1 MKGLVRLL
9 AVCSLLV
16 GCWGW
21 SGWQQNAVAVTL
33 NSAIATH
40 ATILANAAPTGEDLR
55 NAADAKL
62 GTEFGKKID
71 LNNTNVRAF
80 RQYPGLY
87 PTLAGKIVANAPYK
101 DINDVLDLPGLTE
114 AQKDL
119 LQSNLDHFTI
129 TDVEGTFV
137 EGDDRYN
144 NGIY

>member
-1 MKGLVRLL
+1 MKRLVRLL
-9 AVCSLLV
+9 AVFSLLV

-21 SGWQQNAVAVTL
+21 LGLPQNAVAANLTGATL
-33 NSAIATH
+33 AAAT
-40 ATILANAAPTGEDLR
+40 PMR
-55 NAADAKL
+55 NAVDQQL

-87 PTLAGKIVANAPYK
+87 PTLAGKIVTHAPYK
-101 DINDVLDLPGLTE
+101 SVNDVLKIPGLTE
-114 AQKDL
+114 RQKDL
-119 LQSNLDHFTI
+119 LQANLDKFTI
-129 TDVEGTFV
+129 TDVNPALV

>member
-1 MKGLVRLL
+1 MKRLVRLL
-9 AVCSLLV
+9 AVLSLLV

-21 SGWQQNAVAVTL
+21 SGIAQNAVAANLTGATL
-33 NSAIATH
+33 AAAT
-40 ATILANAAPTGEDLR
+40 PMR
-55 NAADAKL
+55 NAVDAQL

-87 PTLAGKIVANAPYK
+87 PTLAGKIVTNAPYK
-101 DINDVLDLPGLTE
+101 SVNDVLKIPGLTE
-114 AQKDL
+114 RQKDL
-119 LQSNLDHFTI
+119 IQANLDKFTI
-129 TDVEGTFV
+129 TEVNPALV